1 MSTAQYLLDTIKQ
14 IIGIDLSG
22 PVNVA
27 DTAYAWFALSAGR
40 LKLVEAQIGVSDQQI
55 YELAVSIVA
64 KGSCVFGLDAPLSY
78 NPGGGDRPADKQLR
92 KKVIA
97 AGLPAGSIMTPT
109 MTRMAYLTMRGI
121 SLAHGLRGIKRQGIA
136 VLETH
141 PGATLVFHGAP
152 VDQVRI
158 LKKSLIA
165 QTNLLAWLATQG
177 MEGVNKIVPVND
189 HLVAAC
195 AAAFG
200 AWQWQ
205 RDASVWSYAAE
216 PPLHPFP
223 FAC

>member
-1 MSTAQYLLDTIKQ
+1 MPTEAQAWETGDQ
-14 IIGIDLSG
+14 FIGIDLSG

-27 DTAYAWFALSAGR
+27 DTAYAWFVEKAGG
-40 LKLVEAQIGVSDQQI
+40 LQLHKAQMGVTDEQI
-55 YELAVSIVA
+55 YDLAGDIA
-64 KGSCVFGLDAPLSY
+64 ARDGGLFGLDAPLSY
-78 NPGGGDRPADKQLR
+78 NPGGGDRPADKELR
-92 KKVIA
+92 QKVVA
-97 AGLPAGSIMTPT
+97 AGLPAGSVMTPT

-121 SLAHGLRGIKRQGIA
+121 SLAHGLRGINRQNMA

-152 VDQVRI
+152 VDQVRL
-158 LKKSLIA
+158 LKKSASA
-165 QTNLLAWLATQG
+165 QKKLLAWLAAQG
-177 MEGVNKIVPVND
+177 MRGVTTLGPVND

-200 AWQWQ
+200 AWQWH
-205 RDASVWSYAAE
+205 RGAAVWSYAAE